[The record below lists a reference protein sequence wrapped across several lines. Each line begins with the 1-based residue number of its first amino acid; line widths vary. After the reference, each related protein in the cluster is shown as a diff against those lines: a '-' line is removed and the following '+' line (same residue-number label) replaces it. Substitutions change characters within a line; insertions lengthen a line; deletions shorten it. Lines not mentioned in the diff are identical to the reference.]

1 MELSA
6 KVHICNLVACQGAVP
21 KLTKGFSPLIS
32 LLLQWQLG
40 FYIQRC
46 LGWANKL
53 AETSLVRNPC
63 GYPSCLTVG
72 VGYRLLCFWTPK
84 TPQYGI
90 RIKISFLSFYS
101 HSLAASK
108 EAEAAARSAP
118 KPMSPSDFLDKL
130 MGRTSGYDA
139 RIRPNFKG
147 MHKKQQQNNTS
158 FVTSHIR
165 NLF

>member
-6 KVHICNLVACQGAVP
+6 RVHICNLVACQGAIP
-21 KLTKGFSPLIS
+21 KLTKGFSPLIIS
-32 LLLQWQLG
+32 LLLWWQLG
-40 FYIQRC
+40 FCIQRC

-53 AETSLVRNPC
+53 AETSLIRNSH
-63 GYPSCLTVG
+63 GYPSCLTAG
-72 VGYRLLCFWTPK
+72 MRCQLLCFRTPNPPQQHGMYTK
-84 TPQYGI
+84 TP
-90 RIKISFLSFYS
+90 SFYS

-147 MHKKQQQNNTS
+147 MQTPC
-158 FVTSHIR
+158 FVV
-165 NLF
+165 LFHLGTENCM